1 MNSRLSRMSLPISMG
16 MGFLFAAYL
25 VVFRPGD
32 LLSTE
37 NLEILIFLQL
47 FAAVL
52 WKFEQRFFPFLIVIF
67 LGAATEVPFQTA
79 LVSGRWLILGV
90 GAVVGCLLCIKDRA
104 HPVSMIHLVA
114 FFCVLAALLSA
125 TAPEYPSQAILKALS
140 LFLLFIYGSF
150 GARLAVSG
158 RAEQFASGLLWGCEA
173 LAYLLA
179 ILYFILREDFLGNPN
194 SLGLV
199 TGVVLIPILLW
210 GILVSNQVSVRR
222 RRTFAF
228 LLAMLLLLSSYSRAS
243 IAAAA
248 ISSVLLCALVRRY
261 KLLVNGCFAAA
272 LAAALVVALA
282 PPLAETPSSVS
293 AAFLYKGHE
302 GAGLLDSRRSVWER
316 TISTIRDHPLLG
328 TGFGTIGTSFDN
340 GDVSG
345 KFASSNSITREH
357 GNSYLAIVEGVGLL
371 GVLPFLILVSMVT
384 INAIRALAWTR
395 STGDPRALAFPIAV
409 IVVAGLVHAGFE
421 DWLFAVG
428 NYLCVFFWSLAFV
441 LVDLIPAKQ
450 IHPSYSIAPLDSL
463 PRMESLDAVSSAR

>member
-1 MNSRLSRMSLPISMG
+1 MNSRLSRMSLPISIG

-37 NLEILIFLQL
+37 NIEILIFLQL
-47 FAAVL
+47 LAAVL
-52 WKFEQRFFPFLIVIF
+52 WKFEQRFFPFLIAIF
-67 LGAATEVPFQTA
+67 LGAATEVPFQNA

-90 GAVVGCLLCIKDRA
+90 GAVVGCLLCLKDRA
-104 HPVSMIHLVA
+104 RSMGLIHLMA
-114 FFCVLAALLSA
+114 FFSVLAALLSA
-125 TAPEYPSQAILKALS
+125 TAPEYPSQAILKSLS
-140 LFLLFIYGSF
+140 LLLLFIYASF
-150 GARLAVSG
+150 GARLAVAG
-158 RAEQFASGLLWGCEA
+158 RTDRFASGLLLGCEG

-179 ILYFILREDFLGNPN
+179 VLYFIFREDFLGNPN

-199 TGVVLIPILLW
+199 TGVVLMPVLLW
-210 GILVSNQVSVRR
+210 GILVSDRIPVRR

-248 ISSVLLCALVRRY
+248 ISSILLCVLVRRY
-261 KLLVNGCFAAA
+261 KLLVKICFAAG
-272 LAAALVVALA
+272 LAAAMVVAIA
-282 PPLAETPSSVS
+282 PPLAEAPSSVS

-302 GAGLLDSRRSVWER
+302 GAGLLDSRTSVWER

-328 TGFGTIGTSFDN
+328 TGFGTIGTGFDN
-340 GDVSG
+340 GEISG
-345 KFASSNSITREH
+345 KFASSDSITREH

-371 GVLPFLILVSMVT
+371 GVVPFLTLVLLVA
-384 INAIRALAWTR
+384 INALRALLWTR
-395 STGDPRALAFPIAV
+395 TTSDPRTLAFPIAA

-441 LVDLIPAKQ
+441 LADLIPVKQ
-450 IHPSYSIAPLDSL
+450 TRPSYPSASLDSL
-463 PRMESLDAVSSAR
+463 PRMEALDAVSSAR

>member
-1 MNSRLSRMSLPISMG
+1 MNSRLSRMSLPISLG
-16 MGFLFAAYL
+16 MGFLFTAYL

-37 NLEILIFLQL
+37 NISILIFLQL
-47 FAAVL
+47 LAAVL
-52 WKFEQRFFPFLIVIF
+52 WRFEQRFFPFLVAIF

-90 GAVVGCLLCIKDRA
+90 GAIAGCLLCLKDR
-104 HPVSMIHLVA
+104 VRSMGMIHLVA

-125 TAPEYPSQAILKALS
+125 TAPQYPSQALLKALS
-140 LFLLFIYGSF
+140 LLLLFIYGSF

-158 RAEQFASGLLWGCEA
+158 RTEQFASGLLWGCEA
-173 LAYLLA
+173 LAYLLT
-179 ILYFILREDFLGNPN
+179 ILYFIFREDFLGNPN

-199 TGVVLIPILLW
+199 TGVVLMPVLLW
-210 GILVSNQVSVRR
+210 GILVSDQVPVRR
-222 RRTFAF
+222 RRSVAF

-243 IAAAA
+243 IAAAV
-248 ISSVLLCALVRRY
+248 ISSVLLCVLVRRY
-261 KLLVNGCFAAA
+261 KLLVKGCFAAA

-302 GAGLLDSRRSVWER
+302 GAGLLDSRTSVWER

-328 TGFGTIGTSFDN
+328 TGFGTVGTSFDN
-340 GDVSG
+340 GEVSG
-345 KFASSNSITREH
+345 KFASSNNITREH

-371 GVLPFLILVSMVT
+371 GVVPFLILVLMVAK
-384 INAIRALAWTR
+384 NAIKALVWTR
-395 STGDPRALAFPIAV
+395 TTGDPRVLAFPIAV

-428 NYLCVFFWSLAFV
+428 NYLCVFFWSLALV
-441 LVDLIPAKQ
+441 LTDLIPAKQ
-450 IHPSYSIAPLDSL
+450 AHPSYSMPPLDSR
-463 PRMESLDAVSSAR
+463 PRTESLGAVSSVR

>member
-1 MNSRLSRMSLPISMG
+1 MNSRLSRMSLPISIG

-25 VVFRPGD
+25 VMFRPGD
-32 LLSTE
+32 LLSNE

-90 GAVVGCLLCIKDRA
+90 GAVVGCLLCLKDRA
-104 HPVSMIHLVA
+104 RSMSMIHLVA

-140 LFLLFIYGSF
+140 LLLLFIYGSF

-158 RAEQFASGLLWGCEA
+158 RAEQFASGLLLGCEV

-179 ILYFILREDFLGNPN
+179 ILYFIFRQDFLGNPN

-199 TGVVLIPILLW
+199 TGVVLMPILLW
-210 GILVSNQVSVRR
+210 GVLVSNQVSVRR

-248 ISSVLLCALVRRY
+248 ISSVLLCVLVRRY
-261 KLLVNGCFAAA
+261 KLLVNGFFAAA

-302 GAGLLDSRRSVWER
+302 GAGLLDSRTSVWER

-345 KFASSNSITREH
+345 KFASSNRITREH

-371 GVLPFLILVSMVT
+371 GVVPFLILVLMVT
-384 INAIRALAWTR
+384 INAIRALVWTR
-395 STGDPRALAFPIAV
+395 TTGDPRALAFPIAV

-441 LVDLIPAKQ
+441 LMDLIPAK
-450 IHPSYSIAPLDSL
+450 HTHASCSITPLDSL
-463 PRMESLDAVSSAR
+463 LRMESLDAVSSAR